1 MSPKGTMP
9 DTMRDAILDA
19 AETRARAGGYHGFS
33 FREIAADVGIKSA
46 SVHYHFPTK
55 ADLAHA
61 MVERYRMRAIEMLG
75 MPDEALSAL
84 TRLVQL
90 FRKAAVGNEMCLCG
104 AIGASSGTLPPEVQ
118 ASAAQ
123 FTVALAEWLRQAPDW
138 RERLPMAP
146 ETILAL
152 LEGALLVSVT
162 AGGPCFFEQAI
173 IPLQEACCQPA

>member
-1 MSPKGTMP
+1 
-9 DTMRDAILDA
+9 MRDAILDA
-19 AETRARAGGYHGFS
+19 AEIRARAGGYHGFS

-61 MVERYRMRAIEMLG
+61 MVERYRLRAIAMLG
-75 MPDEALSAL
+75 MPDDAVTAL
-84 TRLVQL
+84 TRLVEL
-90 FRKAAVGNEMCLCG
+90 FRKAAVSNEMCLCG

-138 RERLPMAP
+138 SERLPMAP

-162 AGGPCFFEQAI
+162 AGGPRFFEQAI
-173 IPLQEACCQPA
+173 APLAEFCSEAV